1 MWRCVRCEV
10 INKDEDAKCQI
21 CGMTASCSQKWTAF
35 LDAEEQRRAA
45 AAEQAE
51 KQFARYKKCRD
62 VYVRLWQQ
70 GRSVL
75 QLTVAA

>member
-1 MWRCVRCEV
+1 MKGAISSVWDAGKVYC
-10 INKDEDAKCQI
+10 DECACRKTFAK
-21 CGMTASCSQKWTAF
+21 
-35 LDAEEQRRAA
+35 
-45 AAEQAE
+45 
-51 KQFARYKKCRD
+51 YKKCRD

>member
-1 MWRCVRCEV
+1 MKGAISSVW
-10 INKDEDAKCQI
+10 DAGKYIVMSAHAGKHLQNI
-21 CGMTASCSQKWTAF
+21 
-35 LDAEEQRRAA
+35 
-45 AAEQAE
+45 
-51 KQFARYKKCRD
+51 KKCRD